1 MGERGWGARTG
12 GSGGSGIAP
21 GALAVG
27 GGLAR
32 SALARGPRTWR
43 GAGSHEGWMRGCI
56 GASLRRGCVLARVP
70 RSQGTAFAP
79 GLDAFAQGSTLARGL
94 WACTGAVCVRGSGL
108 AQALRACSAV
118 CLHRG
123 CACSHRGVFA
133 QGLDVRLHTGAG
145 LHVAARTY
153 TALRA
158 GLCESVCLQGAACL
172 HRRVLVQGLNVRLHM
187 GACLYGGCVC
197 SRGPCALAQGLCAHT
212 RGQHTPSPSSLCV
225 ALHKASH
232 EAGTRARVPGALG
245 THSLARGCL
254 CTCAVTGHR
263 LLCSREGV
271 CAPRTGMRAET
282 GGGNA
287 GPSRSGT
294 FCTSAHKR
302 VCTLTGVCTPLVQV
316 CKLTGVRACLRMS
329 AHARKRVHAC
339 VHLQTCVHA
348 LASAQVSFAPGCTL
362 PREVCAQRGGAD
374 RIWRVSGWQGGPWWV
389 QGWWGDMVT
398 GCPGAMVMGRCGAR
412 VVG

>member
-1 MGERGWGARTG
+1 MHRGCVCAGEWAGTG
-12 GSGGSGIAP
+12 TACLLGGVLAP
-21 GALAVG
+21 GLCVLAQRCVCARAG
-27 GGLAR
+27 CAFAHGSGLAR
-32 SALARGPRTWR
+32 GRAHLHSTAGRLVRERVLAG
-43 GAGSHEGWMRGCI
+43 
-56 GASLRRGCVLARVP
+56 GCVLAQTCACARVEC
-70 RSQGTAFAP
+70 AFAH
-79 GLDAFAQGSTLARGL
+79 GSVLVRGL
-94 WACTGAVCVRGSGL
+94 CVLTGAVCPCTR
-108 AQALRACSAV
+108 AV
-118 CLHRG
+118 C
-123 CACSHRGVFA
+123 SH
-133 QGLDVRLHTGAG
+133 QGPAHTLPLQPVR
-145 LHVAARTY
+145 
-153 TALRA
+153 
-158 GLCESVCLQGAACL
+158 S
-172 HRRVLVQGLNVRLHM
+172 
-187 GACLYGGCVC
+187 
-197 SRGPCALAQGLCAHT
+197 LAQGLA
-212 RGQHTPSPSSLCV
+212 RGRDTCPCPRSSGDTL
-225 ALHKASH
+225 A
-232 EAGTRARVPGALG
+232 RARLPL
-245 THSLARGCL
+245 HMRGDWAPA
-254 CTCAVTGHR
+254 AVLT
-263 LLCSREGV
+263 REGV

-339 VHLQTCVHA
+339 VHLQTRVHA